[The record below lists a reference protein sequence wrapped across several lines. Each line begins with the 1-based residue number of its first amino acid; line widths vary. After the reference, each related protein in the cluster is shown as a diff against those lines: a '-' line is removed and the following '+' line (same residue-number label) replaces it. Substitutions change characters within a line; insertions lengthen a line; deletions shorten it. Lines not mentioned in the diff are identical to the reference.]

1 LASTCTLISVVL
13 SIAHIL
19 LLLYR
24 IAKQRQVFKVETI
37 GDCYVAVC
45 GCPSVR
51 RGKETIV
58 LHDRLSTIVLTL
70 VSPRFPQQPMKNHQV
85 TMARFALECM
95 QTMDV
100 LTKRLE
106 TTLGPDTAELN
117 MRMGELWERIASQ
130 MSQPEFNRLTFIYFY

>member
-1 LASTCTLISVVL
+1 
-13 SIAHIL
+13 
-19 LLLYR
+19 
-24 IAKQRQVFKVETI
+24 
-37 GDCYVAVC
+37 
-45 GCPSVR
+45 
-51 RGKETIV
+51 V